1 MDKYAWWAHRRVR
14 IKWISPQHSKDN
26 LNCSCKLSWRIRC
39 PDKWILFF
47 KGEIVLLLYT
57 SCLKI
62 GSNRA
67 CNFLRN
73 TWRMLAWPEK
83 VPKWSRLAAYLL
95 KSFTGLKNWRPQ
107 IIENGILLFRFE
119 SLYQTTS
126 STFERKIVWGHN
138 SWRKMKRNGYLTT
151 LIILHGFKQLTYLHF
166 GAWFHPG
173 KCDSEN
179 LH

>member
-1 MDKYAWWAHRRVR
+1 MDLTSAFQGQSELLLQIILTHSVPRQMDPIFQRGNCFIIIHFMFENR
-14 IKWISPQHSKDN
+14 IKPGMQFSEEHLAN
-26 LNCSCKLSWRIRC
+26 A
-39 PDKWILFF
+39 
-47 KGEIVLLLYT
+47 
-57 SCLKI
+57 CLTRKSAKMVKT
-62 GSNRA
+62 GS
-67 CNFLRN
+67 
-73 TWRMLAWPEK
+73 MMIQ
-83 VPKWSRLAAYLL
+83 LL